1 MSCQWAKAPGN
12 STLTCQKCPSI
23 NISLPPPLLSGSNT
37 NAKKWETELQTLRE
51 NNARLVDAL
60 QESSANVESWKKQ
73 LSACKEE
80 SDTLR
85 EKVIQL
91 CTPTGKLNNVHKAID
106 SAG

>member
-1 MSCQWAKAPGN
+1 MS
-12 STLTCQKCPSI
+12 S
-23 NISLPPPLLSGSNT
+23 SLRSDSNT

-85 EKVIQL
+85 EKVIQPRTKQKEKVTGEKNQFAL
-91 CTPTGKLNNVHKAID
+91 LKKEQTCSTP
-106 SAG
+106 SE